1 MKPSGNSGF
10 TLLEV
15 LVALAIAAVGL
26 AAVSKALYQ
35 NIEVAD
41 RLEQKMVGTWVANN
55 YLSELQINQ
64 AYLLGGST
72 SDTSKMAEREWKIDA
87 EYTPTGD
94 NQIVRVDVSVYE
106 GNTQD
111 RAAAKIFGFLAQP
124 KN

>member
-1 MKPSGNSGF
+1 MKHSGNRGF

-41 RLEQKMVGTWVANN
+41 RLEQKMVGTWVASN
-55 YLSELQINQ
+55 YLSELQINRE
-64 AYLLGGST
+64 YLSGGSSSAT
-72 SDTSKMAEREWKIDA
+72 SEMAQREWRIEA

-94 NQIVRVDVSVYE
+94 NQIVRVDISVYQGSE
-106 GNTQD
+106 QG
-111 RAAAKIFGFLAQP
+111 RAAAKLFGFLSQP

>member
-1 MKPSGNSGF
+1 MKQSENLGF

-41 RLEQKMVGTWVANN
+41 RLEQKMVGTWVASNH
-55 YLSELQINQ
+55 LSELQINRE
-64 AYLLGGST
+64 YLSGGST
-72 SDTSKMAEREWKIDA
+72 SDTSEMAQREWRIET

-106 GNTQD
+106 GNSQD
-111 RAAAKIFGFLAQP
+111 RTAAKVFGFLSQP